1 MTAVVPPSLPE
12 GLTHVHLAEVD
23 GTNAEAMRRV
33 LAGERGPLWITADRQ
48 RAGRG
53 RSGRAWTSSSG
64 NLFASHVVAIDAL
77 PVNAGQLSLVSGIAV
92 ADAIIRAGAGAIHG
106 LRLKWPNDLLIG
118 TAKAGGILI
127 ESSMR
132 PGVPGAVAVIGIG
145 LNLVA
150 APDDLGRSVTFLA
163 QHGLCLSPAEA
174 LCFLAQTMNEWMTIW
189 DNGAGFAKVRQA
201 WLDRAGDLGESLTV
215 NALSGPVA
223 GAFAGLDEGGAL
235 LLDIPGQGTQAFSFG
250 DVTLNLKDDNA

>member
-1 MTAVVPPSLPE
+1 MTAALPPSLPE
-12 GLTHVHLAEVD
+12 GSTHVHLAEVD
-23 GTNAEAMRRV
+23 STNAEAMRRV
-33 LAGERGPLWITADRQ
+33 MAGDRGPLWITADRQ

-53 RSGRAWTSSSG
+53 RSGRAWASSTG

-77 PVNAGQLSLVSGIAV
+77 PINAGQLSLVSGVAV
-92 ADAIIRAGAGAIHG
+92 ADAIARAGARAIPG
-106 LRLKWPNDLLIG
+106 LRLKWPNDILIG
-118 TAKAGGILI
+118 SAKSGGILI

-132 PGVPGAVAVIGIG
+132 PGIPGAMAVIGVG
-145 LNLVA
+145 LNLTS

-163 QHGLCLSPAEA
+163 QHGLSLSPAEA

-189 DNGAGFAKVRQA
+189 DNGAGFERVRQA
-201 WLDRAGDLGESLTV
+201 WLARAGSIGESLTV

-223 GAFAGLDEGGAL
+223 GGFAGLDPGGAL
-235 LLDIPGQGTQAFSFG
+235 LLDVPGQGTQAFSFG

>member
-1 MTAVVPPSLPE
+1 MTGALPPSLPE
-12 GLTHVHLAEVD
+12 GSTHVHLAEVD

-33 LAGERGPLWITADRQ
+33 MAGERGPLWITADRQ

-53 RSGRAWTSSSG
+53 RSGRAWASSTG
-64 NLFASHVVAIDAL
+64 NLFASHIVAIDAL
-77 PVNAGQLSLVSGIAV
+77 PINAGQLSLVSGVAV
-92 ADAIIRAGAGAIHG
+92 ADAIARAGTVAG
-106 LRLKWPNDLLIG
+106 LRLKWPNDILIG

-145 LNLVA
+145 LNLTS

-163 QHGLCLSPAEA
+163 RHGLSLSPAEA

-189 DNGAGFAKVRQA
+189 DNGAGFEKVRQA
-201 WLDRAGDLGESLTV
+201 WLARAGAIGESLTV
-215 NALSGPVA
+215 NALSGPVT
-223 GAFAGLDEGGAL
+223 GGFAGLDAGGAL
-235 LLDIPGQGTQAFSFG
+235 LLNIPGQGPQAFSFG
-250 DVTLNLKDDNA
+250 DVTLNLKDENA